1 METTRHVVA
10 GSCAIHVAGK
20 LRKVV
25 VDAGWVGC
33 VGWVTHLCSFLLFL
47 WVQVDHIAKY
57 GDDALAMYQRQIA
70 DLKTSGPILLNIKQR
85 EEMVVRMKSVV
96 RYVMHILCCSAG

>member
-1 METTRHVVA
+1 M
-10 GSCAIHVAGK
+10 GDSF
-20 LRKVV
+20 
-25 VDAGWVGC
+25 C
-33 VGWVTHLCSFLLFL
+33 VLLFL

-96 RYVMHILCCSAG
+96 RYVMHISSVVLQVEHCSFCYLYYF

>member
-20 LRKVV
+20 LRKV
-25 VDAGWVGC
+25 GWCWVGWLRWVGDSFC
-33 VGWVTHLCSFLLFL
+33 VLLFL